1 MRGMNVVFAFVI
13 AFAVMSGV
21 FYGVWHFSMNKVV
34 AKLPEVMS
42 QTMPGKVKYAKV
54 EKIFNPF
61 HSKIKLIDSSVRML
75 DPKTGASVVVSL
87 GDVMVITKL
96 FSGKK
101 FEVILP
107 EDFKTV
113 TTFQGRSHEYRTRLI
128 DPVME
133 WVKNGEGYDLFFTV
147 SGVLI
152 KGRQNNYFANLVKL
166 GYSYVTYD
174 ALNTQWSL
182 VMNNLDLNRI
192 KPFYRWPLVESVSL
206 VLQSKGSQ
214 AFPMGYFLA
223 ASGAQDKNVF
233 DSMVHNYLKS
243 CSLFSQWNVVESR
256 VVVDGVWYSYQ
267 GPLSINDELFVQLNG
282 TLSSNKFA
290 TMMSG
295 IKKVM
300 GGFPLALERMLDK
313 LGGDEERTQAITLS
327 TNGPVLNVNGAPVGT
342 MPTLPEQFNLHG
354 RGERG

>member
-1 MRGMNVVFAFVI
+1 
-13 AFAVMSGV
+13 
-21 FYGVWHFSMNKVV
+21 
-34 AKLPEVMS
+34 
-42 QTMPGKVKYAKV
+42 
-54 EKIFNPF
+54 
-61 HSKIKLIDSSVRML
+61 
-75 DPKTGASVVVSL
+75 
-87 GDVMVITKL
+87 
-96 FSGKK
+96 
-101 FEVILP
+101 
-107 EDFKTV
+107 
-113 TTFQGRSHEYRTRLI
+113 
-128 DPVME
+128 
-133 WVKNGEGYDLFFTV
+133 
-147 SGVLI
+147 
-152 KGRQNNYFANLVKL
+152 
-166 GYSYVTYD
+166 
-174 ALNTQWSL
+174 
-182 VMNNLDLNRI
+182 
-192 KPFYRWPLVESVSL
+192 
-206 VLQSKGSQ
+206 
-214 AFPMGYFLA
+214 
-223 ASGAQDKNVF
+223 
-233 DSMVHNYLKS
+233 MVHNYLKS